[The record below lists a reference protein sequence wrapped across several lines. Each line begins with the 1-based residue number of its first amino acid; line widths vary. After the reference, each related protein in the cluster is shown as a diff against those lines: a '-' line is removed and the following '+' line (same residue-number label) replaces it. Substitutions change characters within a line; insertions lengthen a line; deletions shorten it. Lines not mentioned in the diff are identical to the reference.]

1 MNFLGITGSSFS
13 KGDVFRFADEVKN
26 LIELLNG
33 IVIQSQDKERLNKII
48 FQKEKIEKMIVFFE
62 PNIYEEYSE
71 KVKILYLQM
80 KKAKEEYNRVVKEKC
95 FKEVIEEYKNKYDK
109 SVDDYKN
116 GKLIRDKIKEELNK
130 IWFLW

>member
-1 MNFLGITGSSFS
+1 MPIIGNSFNKS
-13 KGDVFRFADEVKN
+13 DVFNFTYEVKK
-26 LIELLNG
+26 LTELLNG
-33 IVIQSQDKERLNKII
+33 IVIQSQDKEKLNKII

-80 KKAKEEYNRVVKEKC
+80 KKAKEEYNRVVKENC

-130 IWFLW
+130 I

>member
-1 MNFLGITGSSFS
+1 MAITGNNFNKS
-13 KGDVFRFADEVKN
+13 DVFNFTYEVKK

-130 IWFLW
+130 I

>member
-1 MNFLGITGSSFS
+1 MGIIGSGFS

-80 KKAKEEYNRVVKEKC
+80 KKAKEEYNRVVKENC

-130 IWFLW
+130 I

>member
-1 MNFLGITGSSFS
+1 MVITGKSFNKS
-13 KGDVFRFADEVKN
+13 DVFNFTYEVKN

-33 IVIQSQDKERLNKII
+33 IVIQSQDKEKLNKII

-80 KKAKEEYNRVVKEKC
+80 KKAKEEYNRVVKENC

-130 IWFLW
+130 I

>member
-130 IWFLW
+130 I

>member
-1 MNFLGITGSSFS
+1 MVITGSSFNKS
-13 KGDVFRFADEVKN
+13 DVFNFTYEVKK

-33 IVIQSQDKERLNKII
+33 IVIQSQDKEKLNKII

-80 KKAKEEYNRVVKEKC
+80 KKAKEEYNRVVKENC

-130 IWFLW
+130 I

>member
-1 MNFLGITGSSFS
+1 MGITGSDFG

-71 KVKILYLQM
+71 RVKILYLQM
-80 KKAKEEYNRVVKEKC
+80 KKAKEEYNRVVKENC

-130 IWFLW
+130 I

>member
-1 MNFLGITGSSFS
+1 MGTTGSGFS

-71 KVKILYLQM
+71 RVKILYLQM
-80 KKAKEEYNRVVKEKC
+80 KKAKEEYNRVVKENC
-95 FKEVIEEYKNKYDK
+95 FKEVIEEYKNKYYK

-130 IWFLW
+130 I

>member
-1 MNFLGITGSSFS
+1 MAITGKSFNKS
-13 KGDVFRFADEVKN
+13 DVFNFTYEVKK

-33 IVIQSQDKERLNKII
+33 IVIQSQDKEKLNKII

-80 KKAKEEYNRVVKEKC
+80 KKAKEEYNRVVKENC

-116 GKLIRDKIKEELNK
+116 GKLIRDKIKEELSK
-130 IWFLW
+130 I

>member
-1 MNFLGITGSSFS
+1 MGTTGSGFS

-71 KVKILYLQM
+71 RVKILYLQM
-80 KKAKEEYNRVVKEKC
+80 KKAKEEYNRVVKENC

-116 GKLIRDKIKEELNK
+116 GKLIRDKIKEELSK
-130 IWFLW
+130 I

>member
-1 MNFLGITGSSFS
+1 MGITGSSFG

-71 KVKILYLQM
+71 RVKILYLQM
-80 KKAKEEYNRVVKEKC
+80 KKAKEEYNRVVKENC
-95 FKEVIEEYKNKYDK
+95 FKEVIEEYKNKNEK
-109 SVDDYKN
+109 SVDD
-116 GKLIRDKIKEELNK
+116 
-130 IWFLW
+130 

>member
-1 MNFLGITGSSFS
+1 MNFLGITGSGFS

-80 KKAKEEYNRVVKEKC
+80 KKAKEEYNRVVKENC

-130 IWFLW
+130 I

>member
-1 MNFLGITGSSFS
+1 MGITGSSFS

-48 FQKEKIEKMIVFFE
+48 FQKKKIEKMIVFFE

-80 KKAKEEYNRVVKEKC
+80 KKAKEEYNRVVKENC

-116 GKLIRDKIKEELNK
+116 SKLIRDKIKEELNK
-130 IWFLW
+130 I

>member
-1 MNFLGITGSSFS
+1 MALNGSGFNKSE
-13 KGDVFRFADEVKN
+13 VFRFADEVKK

-33 IVIQSQDKERLNKII
+33 IVIQSQDKEKLNKII

-80 KKAKEEYNRVVKEKC
+80 KKAKEEYNRVIEEKC
-95 FKEVIEEYKNKYDK
+95 FKEVILEYKNKYDK
-109 SVDDYKN
+109 SVDDYKKC
-116 GKLIRDKIKEELNK
+116 KLIRDKIKEELNK
-130 IWFLW
+130 I

>member
-1 MNFLGITGSSFS
+1 MGITGSSFG

-71 KVKILYLQM
+71 RVKILYLQM
-80 KKAKEEYNRVVKEKC
+80 KKAKEEYNRVVKENC

-130 IWFLW
+130 I

>member
-1 MNFLGITGSSFS
+1 MGIIGSGFS

-80 KKAKEEYNRVVKEKC
+80 KKAKEEYNRVVKENC

-116 GKLIRDKIKEELNK
+116 GKLIRYKIKEELNK
-130 IWFLW
+130 I

>member
-1 MNFLGITGSSFS
+1 MGINGGSFNKS
-13 KGDVFRFADEVKN
+13 DVFRFADEVKN

-33 IVIQSQDKERLNKII
+33 IVIQSQDKEKLNKII
-48 FQKEKIEKMIVFFE
+48 FQKEKIEKIIVFFE

-80 KKAKEEYNRVVKEKC
+80 KKAKEEYNRVVKENC

-116 GKLIRDKIKEELNK
+116 GKLIRDKIKEELHK
-130 IWFLW
+130 I

>member
-1 MNFLGITGSSFS
+1 MGITGSGFS

-26 LIELLNG
+26 LIELLDG
-33 IVIQSQDKERLNKII
+33 IVIQSQDKERLNRII

-71 KVKILYLQM
+71 RVKILYLQM
-80 KKAKEEYNRVVKEKC
+80 KKAKEEYNRVVKENC

-116 GKLIRDKIKEELNK
+116 GKLMRDKIKEELNK
-130 IWFLW
+130 I

>member
-1 MNFLGITGSSFS
+1 MEINGKSFNKS
-13 KGDVFRFADEVKN
+13 DVFNFTYEVKK

-33 IVIQSQDKERLNKII
+33 IVIQSQDKEKLNKII
-48 FQKEKIEKMIVFFE
+48 FQKEKIEKIIVFFE

-80 KKAKEEYNRVVKEKC
+80 KKAKEEYNRVVKENC

-116 GKLIRDKIKEELNK
+116 GKLIRDKIKEELHK
-130 IWFLW
+130 I